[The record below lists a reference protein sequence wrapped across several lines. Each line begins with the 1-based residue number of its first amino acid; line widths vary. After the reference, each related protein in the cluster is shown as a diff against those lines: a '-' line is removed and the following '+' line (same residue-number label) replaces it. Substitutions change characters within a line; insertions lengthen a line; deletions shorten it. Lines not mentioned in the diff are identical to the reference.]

1 MQIFDMDQG
10 SADWFAARAG
20 IPTASEFHTVLAKGK
35 TAGSLSETRRKYL
48 YRLAAE
54 IITGEAG
61 ETYINAHMERGK
73 VMEDE
78 ARDFYAFTR
87 DVEPERVGFV
97 RNGRKGCSPDSFVG
111 DRGALEV
118 KTKLPP
124 LLIEALFRDDFPP
137 EHKAQCQGVL
147 WVAERDWI
155 DITVYWP
162 KMPTLIRRAVRDE
175 DYIANL
181 SGEVDRFNDELDSIV
196 ERLRRLGEPASAK
209 EAA

>member
-10 SADWFAARAG
+10 SGEWFAARAG
-20 IPTASEFHTVLAKGK
+20 IPTASEFHTILAKGK
-35 TAGSLSETRRKYL
+35 TAGSSSETRRKYL

-61 ETYINAHMERGK
+61 ETYTNAHMERGK

-147 WVAERDWI
+147 WVAEREWI

-181 SGEVDRFNDELDSIV
+181 SGEVDRFNDELDNIV